1 VEIANWMSRNPVCVA
16 PDDTLARAKSLM
28 DAGHFRRVPVVEH
41 GVLVAIITDRDMRPY
56 WGHLHSTRVDEAMT
70 PAPVTITAHDTAE
83 TAARLMLKHKI
94 GGLPVVEK
102 DEVIGIVTTS
112 DLLRA
117 LLNVVHATQLVM
129 EG

>member
-1 VEIANWMSRNPVCVA
+1 VEIVNWMSRDPVCVTA
-16 PDDTLARAKSLM
+16 GDTLAKARSLM
-28 DAGHFRRVPVVEH
+28 DAGHFRRLPVVED
-41 GVLVAIITDRDMRPY
+41 GVLVAILTERDLRSY
-56 WGHLHSTRVDEAMT
+56 WSYLHSTRVDEAMT
-70 PAPVTITAHDTAE
+70 PEPVKITAHDTAE

-102 DEVIGIVTTS
+102 NKLIGIVTTS